1 VFLNVL
7 SLRER
12 RILRKHLL
20 DASTREILRP
30 AGKRRTSGDDA
41 FRNGA
46 DLRAREHPAIDDR
59 AGSSVTCKVT
69 SKTSEMSRLR
79 VADDITQ
86 LVGETP
92 MLQLKRLV
100 PAGSADVFAKL
111 EYLNPGGSV
120 KDRAA
125 IGIIRRAEQDGRLAP
140 GGTIVEATA
149 GNTGIGLAL
158 IGVNRGYKV
167 RLFVPERFSEEKVKI
182 MRALGAEVV
191 RTPDAEGMQGAI
203 RQAKELVATD
213 PKAFMAGQFENQANP
228 DYHYETTAREIFEQ
242 MDGRVD
248 AVVLGC
254 GTSGTFSGIARY
266 LKENSPQV
274 LAYAVETQGS
284 ILGGGKPGPHKV
296 EGIGAS
302 FIPKTFDRSVCDE
315 VMMVMDD
322 EAFGMVKILAAQE
335 GVLAG
340 SSGGAAVFAALKVA
354 KKLGSGKRIVTIVPD
369 SAERYLSKKIFEGG
383 L

>member
-1 VFLNVL
+1 
-7 SLRER
+7 
-12 RILRKHLL
+12 
-20 DASTREILRP
+20 
-30 AGKRRTSGDDA
+30 
-41 FRNGA
+41 
-46 DLRAREHPAIDDR
+46 
-59 AGSSVTCKVT
+59 
-69 SKTSEMSRLR
+69 MSRLR

-86 LVGETP
+86 LVGGTP
-92 MLQLKRLV
+92 MLQLKRLI
-100 PAGSADVFAKL
+100 PTGSADVFAKL

-125 IGIIRRAEQDGRLAP
+125 VGIIKRAEEEGKLAP

-167 RLFVPERFSEEKVKI
+167 RLFVPENFSQEKVII

-203 RQAKELVATD
+203 QQAKALVASD
-213 PKAFMAGQFENQANP
+213 PTAFMAGQFENLANP
-228 DYHYETTAREIFEQ
+228 DYHYETTAHEIFEQ
-242 MDGRVD
+242 MDGKID

-254 GTSGTFSGIARY
+254 GTSGTFSGVARY
-266 LKENSPQV
+266 VKEKLPRV
-274 LAYAVETQGS
+274 LAFAVETQGS
-284 ILGGGKPGPHKV
+284 TLGGGEPGPHKV
-296 EGIGAS
+296 EGIGTS

-322 EAFGMVKILAAQE
+322 DAFGTVNALAVQE

-340 SSGGAAVFAALKVA
+340 SSGGAAVFASLQVA
-354 KKLGSGKRIVTIVPD
+354 KRLGQGKRVVTIIPD

-383 L
+383 I

>member
-1 VFLNVL
+1 V
-7 SLRER
+7 
-12 RILRKHLL
+12 
-20 DASTREILRP
+20 
-30 AGKRRTSGDDA
+30 
-41 FRNGA
+41 
-46 DLRAREHPAIDDR
+46 
-59 AGSSVTCKVT
+59 GSKI
-69 SKTSEMSRLR
+69 SEMSRLR

-100 PAGSADVFAKL
+100 PAGSADIFAKL

-125 IGIIRRAEQDGRLAP
+125 IGIIRRAEEDGVLQP

-167 RLFVPERFSEEKVKI
+167 KLFVPERFSEEKVKI
-182 MRALGAEVV
+182 MRALGAEVF

-203 RQAKELVATD
+203 KAAKALVASDRT
-213 PKAFMAGQFENQANP
+213 AFMAGQFENLANP
-228 DYHYETTAREIFEQ
+228 EFHYATTALEIYEQ

-254 GTSGTFSGIARY
+254 GTSGTFSGVARF
-266 LKENSPQV
+266 LKEKSPHV
-274 LAYAVETQGS
+274 LAVAVETQGS
-284 ILGGGKPGPHKV
+284 VLGGGKPGPHKV

-302 FIPKTFDRSVCDE
+302 FIPKTFDSSVCDE
-315 VMMVMDD
+315 ILMVMDD
-322 EAFGMVKILAAQE
+322 DAFATVKTLAAQE

-340 SSGGAAVFAALKVA
+340 SSGGAAVFASLQVA
-354 KKLGSGKRIVTIVPD
+354 KRLGAGKRVVTIIPD

-383 L
+383 V

>member
-1 VFLNVL
+1 
-7 SLRER
+7 
-12 RILRKHLL
+12 
-20 DASTREILRP
+20 
-30 AGKRRTSGDDA
+30 
-41 FRNGA
+41 
-46 DLRAREHPAIDDR
+46 
-59 AGSSVTCKVT
+59 
-69 SKTSEMSRLR
+69 MSRLR

-100 PAGSADVFAKL
+100 PAGSADIFAKL

-125 IGIIRRAEQDGRLAP
+125 IGIIRRAELERKLLP

-167 RLFVPERFSEEKVKI
+167 RLFVPENFSQEKVII

-203 RQAKELVATD
+203 RQAKALVASD
-213 PKAFMAGQFENQANP
+213 PMAFMAGQFENLANP

-242 MDGRVD
+242 MDGKVD

-254 GTSGTFSGIARY
+254 GTCGTFSGVARY
-266 LKENSPQV
+266 LKEKLPAV
-274 LAYAVETQGS
+274 RAYAVETQGS
-284 ILGGGKPGPHKV
+284 TLGGGQAGPHKV
-296 EGIGAS
+296 EGIGTS
-302 FIPKTFDRSVCDE
+302 FTPKTFDSAVCDE
-315 VMMVMDD
+315 IMMVMDD
-322 EAFGMVKILAAQE
+322 EAFGTVKALARQE

-354 KKLGSGKRIVTIVPD
+354 KELGAGKRVVTIIPD

-383 L
+383 V

>member
-1 VFLNVL
+1 
-7 SLRER
+7 
-12 RILRKHLL
+12 
-20 DASTREILRP
+20 
-30 AGKRRTSGDDA
+30 
-41 FRNGA
+41 
-46 DLRAREHPAIDDR
+46 
-59 AGSSVTCKVT
+59 
-69 SKTSEMSRLR
+69 MSRLR

-100 PAGSADVFAKL
+100 PAGSAAVFAKL

-125 IGIIRRAEQDGRLAP
+125 IGIIRRAEQEGKLLP

-167 RLFVPERFSEEKVKI
+167 SLFVPERFSEEKVTI

-203 RQAKELVATD
+203 RQAKKLVAGD
-213 PKAFMAGQFENQANP
+213 PTAFMAGQFENLANP
-228 DYHYETTAREIFEQ
+228 EYHYETTAREIFEQ
-242 MDGRVD
+242 MDGKID
-248 AVVLGC
+248 ALVLGC
-254 GTSGTFSGIARY
+254 GTCGTFSGVARY
-266 LKENSPQV
+266 LKEQLPRVQ
-274 LAYAVETQGS
+274 AFAVETQGS
-284 ILGGGKPGPHKV
+284 TLGGGQPGPHKV
-296 EGIGAS
+296 EGIGTS
-302 FIPKTFDRSVCDE
+302 FIPKTFDQTVCDE
-315 VMMVMDD
+315 VMKVTDD
-322 EAFGMVKILAAQE
+322 DAFGAVKELAARE

-340 SSGGAAVFAALKVA
+340 SSGGAAVFASLQVA
-354 KKLGSGKRIVTIVPD
+354 KKLGPGKRVVTIIPD

>member
-1 VFLNVL
+1 
-7 SLRER
+7 
-12 RILRKHLL
+12 
-20 DASTREILRP
+20 
-30 AGKRRTSGDDA
+30 
-41 FRNGA
+41 
-46 DLRAREHPAIDDR
+46 
-59 AGSSVTCKVT
+59 
-69 SKTSEMSRLR
+69 
-79 VADDITQ
+79 VANDITE

-100 PAGSADVFAKL
+100 PADSADVFAKL

-125 IGIIRRAEQDGRLAP
+125 IGIIRRAEQERKLAP

-182 MRALGAEVV
+182 MQALGAEVI
-191 RTPDAEGMQGAI
+191 RTPDAEGMLGAI
-203 RQAKELVATD
+203 RRAKELAASD
-213 PKAFMAGQFENQANP
+213 PTAFMAGQFENPANP
-228 DYHYETTAREIFEQ
+228 DYHYATTAPEIFEQ
-242 MDGRVD
+242 MEGRID
-248 AVVLGC
+248 ALVLGC
-254 GTSGTFSGIARY
+254 GTSGTFTGVGRFM
-266 LKENSPQV
+266 KESLPGV

-284 ILGGGKPGPHKV
+284 VLGGGKPGPHKV

-302 FIPKTFDRSVCDE
+302 FVPRTFDRSVCDE
-315 VMMVMDD
+315 VLMVSDQA
-322 EAFGMVKILAAQE
+322 AFEMVKQLAAQE

-340 SSGGAAVFAALKVA
+340 SSGGAAVFAALQVA
-354 KKLGSGKRIVTIVPD
+354 RRLGAGKRVVTVIPD

-383 L
+383 M